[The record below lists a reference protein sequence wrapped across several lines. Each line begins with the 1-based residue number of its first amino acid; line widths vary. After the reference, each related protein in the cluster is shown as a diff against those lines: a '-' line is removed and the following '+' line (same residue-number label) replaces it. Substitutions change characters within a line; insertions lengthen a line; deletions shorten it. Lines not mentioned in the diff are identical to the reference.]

1 MRHAHLLAPLGL
13 AALLATSPP
22 IHAQADDGQA
32 SPQAPVALLPGAL
45 DPSAPQLPLR
55 HTALAPSGA
64 VSQEWADWREANA
77 AVAEF
82 PRGHMDILRWEAGQA
97 GTSATP
103 ADAAHGAHGAHGGK
117 P

>member
-13 AALLATSPP
+13 AALLAASPP
-22 IHAQADDGQA
+22 IHAQAGDGRDY
-32 SPQAPVALLPGAL
+32 PQAPAALLPSAL
-45 DPSAPQLPLR
+45 DPAAPQLPLR
-55 HTALAPSGA
+55 HRALQPSGA

-82 PRGHMDILRWEAGQA
+82 PRGHVDILRWEAGQA
-97 GTSATP
+97 GQSAP
-103 ADAAHGAHGAHGGK
+103 PAHGAQGTHGGQ

>member
-22 IHAQADDGQA
+22 LHAQADTGPA
-32 SPQAPVALLPGAL
+32 YPQAPAALLPGAL
-45 DPSAPQLPLR
+45 DPSAPRLPLR
-55 HTALAPSGA
+55 HAALPPSGA

-97 GTSATP
+97 GQ
-103 ADAAHGAHGAHGGK
+103 AAPPSPGHGAHGGT

>member
-22 IHAQADDGQA
+22 LHARADDGQA
-32 SPQAPVALLPGAL
+32 ADPAVPLASAL
-45 DPSAPQLPLR
+45 DPGAPQLPLR
-55 HTALAPSGA
+55 HSPLPPSGA
-64 VSQEWADWREANA
+64 IAQEWTDWREANA

-82 PRGHMDILRWEAGQA
+82 PRGHMDILRWEAEQAGQA
-97 GTSATP
+97 GQAAAPHSGHAT
-103 ADAAHGAHGAHGGK
+103 HGSK

>member
-22 IHAQADDGQA
+22 IHAQARDGQA
-32 SPQAPVALLPGAL
+32 LPQAPSALRPSAL
-45 DPSAPQLPLR
+45 DPSAPRLPLH
-55 HTALAPSGA
+55 HTPLPPSGT

-97 GTSATP
+97 GPSAP
-103 ADAAHGAHGAHGGK
+103 PPPAHGMHGAHGGK

>member
-1 MRHAHLLAPLGL
+1 MRQAHLLAPLWL
-13 AALLATSPP
+13 AALLAASPP
-22 IHAQADDGQA
+22 IHAQVRDGRA
-32 SPQAPVALLPGAL
+32 APQAPAALLPSAL

-55 HTALAPSGA
+55 HKALQPSGA
-64 VSQEWADWREANA
+64 VSQEWADWREAHA

-82 PRGHMDILRWEAGQA
+82 PRGHVDILRWEAGQA

-103 ADAAHGAHGAHGGK
+103 ADAAPGAHGAHGGK

>member
-22 IHAQADDGQA
+22 IHAQARDGQA
-32 SPQAPVALLPGAL
+32 SPPTPTVPQPSAL
-45 DPSAPQLPLR
+45 DPSAPRLPLR

-82 PRGHMDILRWEAGQA
+82 PRGHVDILRWEAGQA
-97 GTSATP
+97 GPSVP
-103 ADAAHGAHGAHGGK
+103 PPPAHGTHGAHGGK

>member
-13 AALLATSPP
+13 AALLSASPP
-22 IHAQADDGQA
+22 IHAQSNDGRA
-32 SPQAPVALLPGAL
+32 YPQAPAALLPSAL
-45 DPSAPQLPLR
+45 DPSTPQLPLH

-82 PRGHMDILRWEAGQA
+82 PRGHMDILRWEAEQA
-97 GTSATP
+97 GRPTTPTP
-103 ADAAHGAHGAHGGK
+103 AHGNHGAQGGK